1 MLRLAL
7 LDDHPAVLAG
17 LLRLI
22 EPQPDM
28 TVIAAAPTVGELSQQ
43 LSGTPA
49 DVLVLDYDLAR
60 GDGLMHCLRVKR
72 RSHPPAVIIYSACS
86 GHGLVLAARAAGA
99 DGVVDKAE
107 PVQNLLAA
115 IRGAIAG
122 EPSIPAVPRTAYEAA
137 AASLDDEDLPV
148 LAMLLD
154 GTSLDGMAHALRK
167 SRVELSWQSQRIVAR
182 LRHGHN
188 EQRRS
193 RTRTQDEQRPRGPR
207 RIIEQQRAGA
217 TEERRNDAWA
227 NALRHPPPRAS

>member
-1 MLRLAL
+1 MLRVAL

-17 LLRLI
+17 LRRLI

-28 TVIAAAPTVGELSQQ
+28 TVVATAPTVAELSQQ
-43 LSGTPA
+43 LSVAPA

-72 RSHPPAVIIYSACS
+72 RSRPPAVIIYSAYS

-115 IRGAIAG
+115 IRGAVAG
-122 EPSIPAVPRTAYEAA
+122 EAAMPAVPHTAYEAA
-137 AASLDDEDLPV
+137 IATLDDEDLPV

-154 GTSLDGMAHALRK
+154 RTSLDGMAQSLGK
-167 SRVELSWQSQRIVAR
+167 SRAELSWRSQRIVAR
-182 LRHGHN
+182 LRPVLK
-188 EQRRS
+188 
-193 RTRTQDEQRPRGPR
+193 T
-207 RIIEQQRAGA
+207 RAGHA
-217 TEERRNDAWA
+217 RPAQDAPSRLA
-227 NALRHPPPRAS
+227 